1 MVEVC
6 RDLPSSSGI
15 GENVN
20 ARLIHVLGGILPILL
35 ALFTTPLTA
44 RSLGPEN
51 RGILVAVLALG
62 TIISASSNFGLP
74 WASRAALA
82 GNVLASSSLKRQA
95 LFLGLKLLPFTVLAA
110 LVILSADFDFGL
122 EFGLS
127 VTYVAI
133 MTFSAY
139 SGVCANHLLV
149 YRKTASLG
157 LVTLTTSFIASML
170 ILVFF
175 LNNDLS
181 LVTLLVINCGIQ
193 VATTTILMLLSKRL
207 EATQLGGFE
216 VGSPNSNM
224 RIKVNERRF
233 AWFANTLD
241 VLFSKFDVIFL
252 SAAASNYFLGLY
264 SIPGILVGVCY
275 SMFSTISSA
284 GFNSSK
290 VGGASTKLRIA
301 IQLNLMLTFTT
312 FAISGLFLSIA
323 LEPIFGAAYSES
335 LSLLATSLGF
345 CLCLSIAVPYIQYS
359 LIRRS
364 SLWPTVGVTVVVTA
378 AALVALK
385 ITGSILLSANLLG
398 WFLAIALFFLVAKS
412 QSPPY
417 SFGSKSQFKDFLRAG

>member
-1 MVEVC
+1 
-6 RDLPSSSGI
+6 
-15 GENVN
+15 
-20 ARLIHVLGGILPILL
+20 
-35 ALFTTPLTA
+35 
-44 RSLGPEN
+44 
-51 RGILVAVLALG
+51 
-62 TIISASSNFGLP
+62 
-74 WASRAALA
+74 
-82 GNVLASSSLKRQA
+82 
-95 LFLGLKLLPFTVLAA
+95 
-110 LVILSADFDFGL
+110 
-122 EFGLS
+122 
-127 VTYVAI
+127 
-133 MTFSAY
+133 
-139 SGVCANHLLV
+139 
-149 YRKTASLG
+149 
-157 LVTLTTSFIASML
+157 
-170 ILVFF
+170 
-175 LNNDLS
+175 
-181 LVTLLVINCGIQ
+181 
-193 VATTTILMLLSKRL
+193 
-207 EATQLGGFE
+207 
-216 VGSPNSNM
+216 M

-335 LSLLATSLGF
+335 LSLLTTSLGF

-385 ITGSILLSANLLG
+385 TTGSILLSANLLG
-398 WFLAIALFFLVAKS
+398 WFLAIALFILVAKS
-412 QSPPY
+412 QPPPY